1 MYDTWRLPT
10 LHLGRTVRVY
20 DALPSTNTLAL
31 ELAGDRANA
40 GVAWL
45 ARTQS
50 AGRGQHGRSWTA
62 PPESSVLLSVL
73 LYPPA
78 ELRRPALVTGWAAVS
93 VCETILK
100 LANLQA
106 KIKWPNDVLILG
118 KKVCGI
124 LIEQRT
130 VESSLATVVGIGL
143 NVSQSA
149 DMFAEANL
157 PDACSL
163 AMMGSPML
171 EYETVAKALLSELDQ
186 QYDALIR
193 GDVHTLEAQ
202 WKWRF
207 GLLGKQVRVETVHGD
222 LVGRVLDM
230 TFAGIELE
238 IAPGQVQ
245 RILPEVVKHIAA
257 TATESSTNR

>member
-1 MYDTWRLPT
+1 MQTLWSLTT

-20 DALPSTNTLAL
+20 DALPSTNTLTL

-40 GVAWL
+40 GVALL

-50 AGRGQHGRSWTA
+50 AGRGQHGRSWQA

-130 VESSLATVVGIGL
+130 VDSSLATVVGIGL

-149 DMFAEANL
+149 DMFAQAGL

-163 AMMGSPML
+163 AMMGAPPL
-171 EYETVAKALLSELDQ
+171 DYETVAKTLLTELDT
-186 QYDALIR
+186 QYDALLQ
-193 GDVHTLEAQ
+193 GDAHTLKTQ
-202 WKWRF
+202 WKWRL
-207 GLLGKQVRVETVHGD
+207 GLLGKQVHVESVHGD
-222 LVGRVLDM
+222 LFGRVLDM
-230 TFAGIELE
+230 TFTGIDLE
-238 IAPGQVQ
+238 TAPGEVR
-245 RILPEVVKHIAA
+245 RILPETVLHI
-257 TATESSTNR
+257 TAT

>member
-1 MYDTWRLPT
+1 MIPTFTTWSLPT

-31 ELAGDRANA
+31 ELAGDRVNA
-40 GVAWL
+40 GVALL

-50 AGRGQHGRSWTA
+50 AGRGQHGRTWTA
-62 PPESSVLLSVL
+62 VPESSVLLSVL
-73 LYPPA
+73 LYPPT

-100 LANLQA
+100 LADLQA
-106 KIKWPNDVLILG
+106 TIKWPNDVLIRG

-130 VESSLATVVGIGL
+130 VDSSLATVVGIGL

-149 DMFAEANL
+149 DMFAEAGL

-163 AMMGSPML
+163 AMMGTPPL
-171 EYETVAKALLSELDQ
+171 NYETVAKTLLIELDA
-186 QYDALIR
+186 QYDALLQ
-193 GDVHTLEAQ
+193 GDSHTLETQ
-202 WKWRF
+202 WKRRL
-207 GLLGKQVRVETVHGD
+207 GLLDKQVRVESVHGD
-222 LVGRVLDM
+222 LFGCVLDM
-230 TFAGIELE
+230 TFAGIDLE
-238 IAPGQVQ
+238 TASGEVR
-245 RILPEVVKHIAA
+245 RILPQVVRHIVAVQ
-257 TATESSTNR
+257 